1 MTYPPRAREI
11 DGSGREWAH
20 FHIMCCAECLEIF
33 RTPAAPQ
40 MANQILMQG
49 TCGHNYVFTITA
61 NKTITSSVTM

>member
-1 MTYPPRAREI
+1 
-11 DGSGREWAH
+11 
-20 FHIMCCAECLEIF
+20 MCCAECLEIF